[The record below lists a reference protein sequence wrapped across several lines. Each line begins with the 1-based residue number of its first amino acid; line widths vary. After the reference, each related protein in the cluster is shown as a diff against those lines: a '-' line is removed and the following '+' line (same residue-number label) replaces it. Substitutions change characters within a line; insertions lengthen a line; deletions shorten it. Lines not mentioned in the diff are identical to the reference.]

1 MSTSVEKKLKSHV
14 LDDVTYTKAQVI
26 WAKIGLVIGL
36 WGVFAT
42 SLIILL
48 ICTKFPAVFGITL

>member
-1 MSTSVEKKLKSHV
+1 MATDVEKILKSHV

-36 WGVFAT
+36 WGVFLTA
-42 SLIILL
+42 LIILFL
-48 ICTKFPAVFGITL
+48 CTRGYID